1 MGAIL
6 KIQEGTKEKI
16 GAGMNNKNDSEELA
30 REIEN
35 DTARLSE
42 IDSRRAKLQARKAE
56 LEREA
61 KG

>member
-6 KIQEGTKEKI
+6 KIQERSKEI
-16 GAGMNNKNDSEELA
+16 GEGMNDENDSEKLA
-30 REIEN
+30 REIED

-56 LEREA
+56 LERET

>member
-6 KIQEGTKEKI
+6 KIQERSKEI
-16 GAGMNNKNDSEELA
+16 GEGMNDENDSEKLA
-30 REIEN
+30 REIED

-42 IDSRRAKLQARKAE
+42 IDRRRAKLQARKAE